1 MLLRELLAPL
11 LVSHTTGDDQV
22 VITGITADSRNVKPG
37 DLFICLSGFTVDG
50 HEFAA
55 QAVEK
60 GAIAIIAER
69 EIEVDKTVVI
79 VPDSRRAMA
88 FLADRF
94 YGSPSQK
101 LKLIGVT
108 GTNGKTTTT
117 HLIDKILTD
126 QQKKTGLIGTIHMRI
141 GDQIEKVKNTTPD
154 IIDLQSSFRRML
166 EIHTDYAIMEVS
178 SHALDMGR
186 VHGCDYQT
194 AIFTNM
200 TQDHLDYH
208 KTFENY
214 RQAKSLLFA
223 QLGNSYD
230 QQSMKTAILNAD
242 DEVSKYFAHVTP
254 ARVLTYG
261 IDQQA
266 DVRAVSI
273 RITSAGTS
281 FTVQSFAGEA
291 TVNMKLMGKFNVYNA
306 LAAITA
312 TLVEGVPLA
321 AIIQSLEDIPGVD
334 GRFEPVSLGQDY
346 AVIVDYS
353 HTPDSLENA
362 LITAKEFVTGRLICV
377 AGCGGNRDRTKRPI
391 MAQIAT
397 KYADYSVLTS
407 DNPRFEE
414 PEAILADMVG
424 GLQDVDQERFTT
436 IVNRREAIL
445 HAISQAKPGDCVLI
459 AGKGHETYQES
470 KGEIFPFD
478 DREIAKEAIHEQK
491 RNEQL

>member
-11 LVSHTTGDDQV
+11 LVSHIKGDDQV

-60 GAIAIIAER
+60 GAIAIIAEH

-94 YGSPSQK
+94 FGSPSQK

-117 HLIDKILTD
+117 HLIDRILTD

-154 IIDLQSSFRRML
+154 MIDLQSSFRRML
-166 EIHTDYAIMEVS
+166 DIHTDYAIMEVS

-186 VHGCDYQT
+186 VHGCDYHT

-208 KTFENY
+208 KTFDNY

-230 QQSMKTAILNAD
+230 QQSLKTAILNAD

-261 IDQQA
+261 IDQPA

-273 RITSAGTS
+273 RVTSAGTS
-281 FTVQSFAGEA
+281 FTVQSFAGVA

-306 LAAITA
+306 LAAIAA

-321 AIIQSLEDIPGVD
+321 AIIKSLEGIPGVD

-362 LITAKEFVTGRLICV
+362 LVTAKEFVTGQLICV

-424 GLQDVDQERFTT
+424 GIQNVDQKRFTT
-436 IVNRREAIL
+436 IVNRREAIF

-478 DREIAKEAIHEQK
+478 DREVAKEAIHEQK
-491 RNEQL
+491 RK